1 MRVHHCFVI
10 LCLVEEM
17 DMERMDYFF
26 LDSLAMVRVGTR
38 CQPCFL
44 LLSLCSFPWSGREFV
59 ADQVTISLHAQP
71 PPSSTCC
78 STRVIPTMP
87 LCLAYPPRPG
97 IAHHSNPFPAPRHGR
112 SYRGLP
118 AHARFCLPLLLDFA
132 QLATAPRCVA
142 GLGTKQEESGGVFF
156 LKRYD
161 L

>member
-97 IAHHSNPFPAPRHGR
+97 IAHRNNP
-112 SYRGLP
+112 SLL
-118 AHARFCLPLLLDFA
+118 HAMVVRIEVYPPMPDFA
-132 QLATAPRCVA
+132 YHSCLTLHNWPPPPVVLLA
-142 GLGTKQEESGGVFF
+142 
-156 LKRYD
+156 
-161 L
+161 